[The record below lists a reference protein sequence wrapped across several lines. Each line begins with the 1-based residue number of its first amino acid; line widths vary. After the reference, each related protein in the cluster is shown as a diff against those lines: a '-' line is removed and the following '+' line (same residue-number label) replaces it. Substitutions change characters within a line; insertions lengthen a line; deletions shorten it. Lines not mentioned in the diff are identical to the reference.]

1 MPDMEEKQLSGQES
15 LALINAMISKAKH
28 EIKDDG
34 KGWLTWG
41 GMIFFASLATYIIA
55 VFDLNVS
62 LWIGWNTFGVIAI
75 LLMVYSLLRRKKAKP
90 AKTYVDE
97 MLRYFDIGFT
107 ICIFVIIISININV
121 NPSEGFGYF
130 LMVYAFLMLIEGGA
144 LRFKPLLIGAVV
156 NWLGAIAIFFVE
168 DFKYDML
175 ITAGAVFIGY
185 IIPGLMLRSQYRKRL
200 KQGLSR

>member
-1 MPDMEEKQLSGQES
+1 MEEKQLSGQES
-15 LALINAMISKAKH
+15 LALINEMISKAKH

-34 KGWLTWG
+34 KGWLIWG
-41 GMIFFASLATYIIA
+41 GMIFLAAISTYIIA
-55 VFDLNVS
+55 VFKLPVS
-62 LWIGWNTFGVIAI
+62 LWIGWNAFGIIAI
-75 LLMVYSLLRRKKAKP
+75 LLMVYSILKPKKTP
-90 AKTYVDE
+90 RAKTYVDE
-97 MLRYFDIGFT
+97 LLRLFDIGFT
-107 ICIFVIIISININV
+107 ICIFVIIISININQ
-121 NPSEGFGYF
+121 NPSVGFGYF

-156 NWLGAIAIFFVE
+156 NWLGAIAIFLVE

-200 KQGLSR
+200 EQGLSR